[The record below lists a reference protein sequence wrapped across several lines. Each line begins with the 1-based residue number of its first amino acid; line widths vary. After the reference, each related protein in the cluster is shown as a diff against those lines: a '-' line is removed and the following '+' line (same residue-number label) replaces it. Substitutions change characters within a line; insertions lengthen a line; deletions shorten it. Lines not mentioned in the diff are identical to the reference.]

1 MSGTPNKTLSTS
13 TDQLP
18 RLVGAAI
25 LLFLLAYGRDVLIPI
40 VLAIFLA
47 LLIAPL
53 IRRLRQWGLG
63 QVQAVTVAVVL
74 LLMTISATGLM
85 LGTQAIKLA
94 SSLPKYETTI
104 RNKLQTLDQLT
115 LGKMNTLVGQADRMV
130 SKLSPGAES
139 QAAAQ
144 VVSRPEPLHVQVDN
158 HPKPF
163 EIVSRVAETV
173 LPPLETAGI
182 VLIVLIFILLDY
194 DSLRDRVI
202 RLVSGGNLRATTHA
216 ITDATERLSRF
227 FVSQF
232 AVNLLVGALVGVGL
246 GLAGLSGSIF
256 WGALTAVS
264 RFIPYIGIWLAAGS
278 ATLLAAAMSDGW
290 ALMIQTVAIYA
301 FVEIVI
307 AQFFEP
313 RLYGHSTGLSPLSV
327 VISAIFWSAMWGPV
341 GLILSTPLTL
351 CLVVA
356 GRHVQ
361 ALKFL
366 EILLGD
372 LSALSHAE
380 RFYQRALSGD
390 AAELVRGL
398 KQFLK
403 DKPLYQY
410 ADQVMLASI
419 RLAYAD
425 FTEHEIT
432 QGERERMRHSMA
444 ALTDEMSR
452 RRTLRKSAG
461 KGSVLLAASGTP
473 QPSRPRTKFERTV
486 LVTSIGEE
494 DSIEQ
499 LVARVLV
506 NVLHSESIEA
516 HYQPAALLNE
526 LDTNLRLPLVFIV
539 CVAPEDHAEELRT
552 TVARLRECLPD
563 ARLMIMRVLEEIA
576 ADVERPQSHECGAD
590 GMVHTYQDV
599 IDTCYL
605 QCAMLAPEAADR
617 LP

>member
-1 MSGTPNKTLSTS
+1 MSGLPNKTLNTPP
-13 TDQLP
+13 DQLA

-40 VLAIFLA
+40 VLAVFLA

-53 IRRLRQWGLG
+53 IRWLRQWGLG
-63 QVQAVTVAVVL
+63 QVQAVSLSVAL
-74 LLMTISATGLM
+74 LLLTVSATGLM

-94 SSLPKYETTI
+94 ASLPKYENTI
-104 RNKLQTLDQLT
+104 RNKLQTLDKLT

-130 SKLSPGAES
+130 SKLAPGEGGSGSATL
-139 QAAAQ
+139 
-144 VVSRPEPLHVQVDN
+144 VSRPEPVHVQVDN

-163 EIVSRVAETV
+163 EILSRVAETV

-194 DSLRDRVI
+194 DSLRDRLI

-232 AVNLLVGALVGVGL
+232 AVNLLVGGLVAAGL

-278 ATLLAAAMSDGW
+278 ATLMAAAMSDGW

-361 ALKFL
+361 ALNFL

-398 KQFLK
+398 KHFLK
-403 DKPLYQY
+403 DKPLHQY

-419 RLAYAD
+419 RLAYID

-432 QGERERMRHSMA
+432 QGERERMRHAMD

-452 RRTLRKSAG
+452 KRKLRKNSG
-461 KGSVLLAASGTP
+461 KGSVLVATGSA
-473 QPSRPRTKFERTV
+473 QPVRPRARLEHTV
-486 LVTSIGEE
+486 LVTCVGGEGAVE
-494 DSIEQ
+494 PLI
-499 LVARVLV
+499 ARVLV
-506 NVLHSESIEA
+506 NVLHSENIEA
-516 HYQPAALLNE
+516 HFQPVETLGE
-526 LDTNLRLPLVFIV
+526 LGPHLHAPLVFIA
-539 CVAPEDHAEELRT
+539 CVAPEDHAAALRSAVAELRG
-552 TVARLRECLPD
+552 RLPD
-563 ARLMIMRVLEEIA
+563 ARLIVMRVLEEIA
-576 ADVERPQSHECGAD
+576 SGVELPQSHECHAD

-599 IDTCYL
+599 VDTCYL
-605 QCAMLAPEAADR
+605 QCAMLKPERVDA